1 MAAVV
6 IDANLAVG
14 LVRQM
19 PFSDAFRRLL
29 ARWIVNG
36 VEVAAPGLWDYEVA
50 TAMRKLWQQQALS
63 REQAF
68 AGLEQIMALPIVR
81 YPAERKLLLSALHWA
96 ERLGQSK
103 AYDAQYVALAES
115 LNADL
120 WSADQRLV
128 NALQALG
135 ATWAHWIGD
144 LRPSSGSLG

>member
-29 ARWIVNG
+29 AQWIVDG

-68 AGLEQIMALPIVR
+68 AGLEQIMRCPSCAILRNASCSFLP
-81 YPAERKLLLSALHWA
+81 
-96 ERLGQSK
+96 
-103 AYDAQYVALAES
+103 
-115 LNADL
+115 
-120 WSADQRLV
+120 
-128 NALQALG
+128 ALG
-135 ATWAHWIGD
+135 GAAGAEQ
-144 LRPSSGSLG
+144 SV